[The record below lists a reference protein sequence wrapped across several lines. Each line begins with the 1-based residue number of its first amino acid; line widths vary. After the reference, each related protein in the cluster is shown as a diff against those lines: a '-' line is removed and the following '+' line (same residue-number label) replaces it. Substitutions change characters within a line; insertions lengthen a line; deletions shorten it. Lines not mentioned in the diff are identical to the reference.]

1 MRALTLKKTSDDQD
15 ELIGKIA
22 FNFEETEINGLEDMQ
37 KIVGGYIETWDYIS
51 ELYDNGISLY
61 CNDEGKL
68 QGLHP
73 ALVVTKNG
81 ETVEMICGNI
91 LFCGYDSEGETVPL
105 TDKQISIIKSIFTR
119 SMYVQNSNN
128 GLNAI
133 VGYTI
138 DIGRRGKK

>member
-1 MRALTLKKTSDDQD
+1 MRALTIKRISKDHDGI
-15 ELIGKIA
+15 IGKIVFDFA
-22 FNFEETEINGLEDMQ
+22 ETDISGLDDMQ
-37 KIVGGYIETWDYIS
+37 KIVGG
-51 ELYDNGISLY
+51 LY

-81 ETVEMICGNI
+81 KTVEMICGNI

-119 SMYVQNSNN
+119 SMYVQNSNI

-138 DIGRRGKK
+138 DIGKRGKK